1 MKLEEFEANYRNA
14 MDETL
19 NQLQTVVFLL
29 SRVETQVGEISHS
42 IQTLSKTVEEYINN
56 NKIE

>member
-1 MKLEEFEANYRNA
+1 MNLEEFEANYRNA

-29 SRVETQVGEISHS
+29 SRVETQVVEISNS
-42 IQTLSKTVEEYINN
+42 IQVLSQTVEEYINK

>member
-29 SRVETQVGEISHS
+29 SRVETQVVEISHS
-42 IQTLSKTVEEYINN
+42 IQTLSQTVEEYINK

>member
-29 SRVETQVGEISHS
+29 SRVETQVVEISHS
-42 IQTLSKTVEEYINN
+42 IQTLSKTVEEYINK